1 MHWPIRRGWPA
12 VSDPL
17 RSYIGG
23 AWIVPD
29 PANGVH
35 EAINP
40 ATEEV
45 CARVALCGPAE
56 ADAAV
61 RAARG
66 AFIGWSTTPLEA
78 RLALVERLIEVFQ
91 RRYDE
96 MVVAI
101 STEMGAPHD
110 LSRNSQAE
118 CGPGHLT
125 ETVRAAREFVWERP
139 IGSGA
144 LLVHEAVGVCVLI
157 TPWNWPINQLAAKI
171 GPALVAGCT
180 MVVKPSEVAPL
191 SAQLFAEFIAEAGF
205 PAGVFNLVHGT
216 GPGVGPTLTA
226 HPEVDMVSFTGS
238 TAAGIVVSKSAAD
251 TVKRVS
257 LELGGKSPNIVFADD
272 GLEAAVTRGVRHCF
286 NNTGQSCN
294 APTRML
300 VEASAY
306 ERAVEIARE
315 VAAKVTLGDPQ
326 APGAHLGPVVSRAQF
341 DKIQRLIQVAIDE
354 GARVVCGGPGRA
366 EGFNRGYYVRPTIF
380 ADVTNQ
386 NTIARE
392 EVFGPVLAMIPFADE
407 AEAVAI
413 ANDTPYGLAAY
424 VQSQD
429 LDRARRVA
437 RQIRAGSVHLNGAG
451 QDYCSPFGGFK
462 QSGNGREWGVWGLHD
477 FLELKV
483 INGWAP

>member
-1 MHWPIRRGWPA
+1 MSDLLKSHIAGQWVLPA
-12 VSDPL
+12 
-17 RSYIGG
+17 G
-23 AWIVPD
+23 
-29 PANGVH
+29 NGVH

-56 ADAAV
+56 ANAAV
-61 RAARG
+61 AAASA
-66 AFIGWSTTPLEA
+66 AFAGWAATPLDQ
-78 RLALVERLIEVFQ
+78 RLALVERLIAVFE

-96 MVVAI
+96 MVRAI
-101 STEMGAPHD
+101 TTEMGAPHD
-110 LSRNSQAE
+110 LSHNSQAE
-118 CGPGHLT
+118 CGPGHLK
-125 ETVRAAREFVWERP
+125 ETVRAAREFAWERP

-144 LLVHEAVGVCVLI
+144 LLSHEPVGVCVLI

-191 SAQLFAEFIAEAGF
+191 SAQLFAEFIDEAGF
-205 PAGVFNLVHGT
+205 PGGVFNLVHGT
-216 GPGVGPTLTA
+216 GAGVGPTLTA
-226 HPEVDMVSFTGS
+226 HPLVDMVSFTGS
-238 TAAGIVVSKSAAD
+238 TAAGILVSKSAAD

-257 LELGGKSPNIVFADD
+257 LELGGKSPNVVFDD
-272 GLEAAVTRGVRHCF
+272 AGLEAAVKRGVRHCF

-306 ERAVEIARE
+306 DRAVEIARE
-315 VAAKVTLGDPQ
+315 VAAMVSLGDPAQ
-326 APGAHLGPVVSRAQF
+326 PGAHLGPVVSKAQF
-341 DKIQRLIQVAIDE
+341 DKIQRLIQIAIDE
-354 GARVVCGGPGRA
+354 GAELVCGGPGRA
-366 EGFNRGYYVRPTIF
+366 DGFNRGFYVRPTIF
-380 ADVTNQ
+380 AGVDNAM
-386 NTIARE
+386 TIARE

-407 AEAVAI
+407 AEAIRI

-429 LDRARRVA
+429 LERARRVA
-437 RQIRAGSVHLNGAG
+437 RQIRAGSVHINGAG
-451 QDYCSPFGGFK
+451 QDYCSPFGGYK

-477 FLELKV
+477 FLEVKV
-483 INGWAP
+483 MNGYGA